1 MNENLRKELLSI
13 ARSWNNSGEF
23 DGTEF
28 EGRYFVSDDHLTE
41 FAEENGFEINDSVTS
56 ELEQACNCSF
66 TDYDMSKKFGE
77 QEKYFG
83 WQEVVFHD

>member
-66 TDYDMSKKFGE
+66 IYDYKGSNPNRHFGD
-77 QEKYFG
+77 
-83 WQEVVFHD
+83 QEVIFHN